1 MPPAFRSAAPSD
13 LEPLLALIEHF
24 YEEEQIPFV
33 RETSRDAVEQLLGD
47 PALGRIWLIESEG
60 RSAGYLVGIF
70 GFILEFGG
78 RQVFL
83 DELYIVPEFQRR
95 GFGTAALH
103 FLEDESRQLG
113 ARVLRLEVTRTNSQ
127 ALALY
132 LKRGFELHD
141 RQTMSKRL

>member
-1 MPPAFRSAAPSD
+1 MPPTFRIAEQNQI
-13 LEPLLALIEHF
+13 EPLLGLIEHF
-24 YEEEQIPFV
+24 YQEEQIPFV
-33 RETSRDAVEQLLGD
+33 LETSRGAVEELVAD
-47 PALGRIWLIESEG
+47 PSLGRIWLIECDG
-60 RSAGYLVGIF
+60 RLAGYLVAIF
-70 GFILEFGG
+70 GYILEFGG

-103 FLEDESRQLG
+103 FLEEESRRLG